1 MQAGWSVR
9 VICDTR
15 IAASVKG
22 KVYKMA
28 VRPAVMDD
36 LETVLLTKRIWLG
49 AIRTYRVRNENIKAT
64 VRFGHKAREESL
76 R

>member
-1 MQAGWSVR
+1 MVVKQGEDVSIPEANHPKQRTEHMRGKKRVQAGWSVR

-36 LETVLLTKRIWLG
+36 FKTVIW
-49 AIRTYRVRNENIKAT
+49 KQ
-64 VRFGHKAREESL
+64 K
-76 R
+76 

>member
-36 LETVLLTKRIWLG
+36 LETVLLTKIIWLG
-49 AIRTYRVRNENIKAT
+49 AIRTYRVRNENIRAT
-64 VRFGHKAREESL
+64 AQVWTQS
-76 R
+76 